1 MGRSHNRT
9 NIDAEVG
16 YFVTSR
22 IAVTGIA
29 SYARHHGGLDYDSS
43 KGLDQWTPEELLKHD
58 ELMRSNQLDV
68 GGGAAVLI
76 NKSTSVYA
84 NYLTIVSG
92 INGHALNSGIMLG
105 INVRFRSRKPH
116 VSENVAERE
125 FTALSSLL
133 PTIRHGELRPCH

>member
-1 MGRSHNRT
+1 
-9 NIDAEVG
+9 
-16 YFVTSR
+16 
-22 IAVTGIA
+22 
-29 SYARHHGGLDYDSS
+29 
-43 KGLDQWTPEELLKHD
+43 
-58 ELMRSNQLDV
+58 MRSNQLDV